1 MNRSS
6 STPFYYHDFK
16 KISFLSWT
24 RILQDVIDY
33 HMISADLSWVQDL
46 QQIYQEVKIYIEKN
60 GILPDAIKEATL
72 NENIAFLTAQKEELL
87 SLGNQT
93 SMSHSKI
100 KSLDKEIQNYQEEL
114 AFYQKYIKNNRFVYQ
129 HNKSGNQY
137 YDKRKK
143 SLHIQSHM
151 LLDLLDDISFSEK
164 NTLRK
169 LDAIAA
175 RVKKEVGFENFDMM
189 ALYWYTQPYLD
200 LIMHSDDYGYHF
212 LMTNLY
218 SDY

>member
-1 MNRSS
+1 
-6 STPFYYHDFK
+6 
-16 KISFLSWT
+16 
-24 RILQDVIDY
+24 
-33 HMISADLSWVQDL
+33 MISADLSWVQDL

-72 NENIAFLTAQKEELL
+72 KENIAFLTAQREELL

-93 SMSHSKI
+93 AMSHAKI

-114 AFYQKYIKNNRFVYQ
+114 VFYQKYIKNNRFVYQ

-143 SLHIQSHM
+143 SLHLQSHM

-189 ALYWYTQPYLD
+189 ALY
-200 LIMHSDDYGYHF
+200 
-212 LMTNLY
+212 
-218 SDY
+218 